1 MSRAPLLDDLDRIQE
16 LADHV
21 VPITLR
27 AVCSF
32 GVPDMLREGPR
43 AVDELAAASGT
54 NEDALYR
61 ALRALATKGLFSEV
75 APRSFALAPLG
86 RLLRTDGMLAL
97 GDAYPLLEAELVAWA
112 HVEYT
117 LTTGRPAF
125 EHVFGRSYYEY
136 VADHPD
142 HGARFDRAVERQN
155 TLVVRTL
162 LHAYD
167 WAGCG
172 TIVDVGSGNGSFLAG
187 LLARHRTLRGV
198 AFDLPH
204 VVAGAPDVLQQARV
218 ADRCE
223 VVAGSFLDEVPAGG
237 DTYVLKTILHDLDDD
252 AALALLRRIGAAL
265 PAGGT
270 LLVIEA
276 MLAPGDDP
284 HIGKILDL
292 YSLVLR
298 GGRERTEAEICSLVA
313 AAGLK
318 LRGIVPS
325 APLAIAE
332 VGRGDG

>member
-1 MSRAPLLDDLDRIQE
+1 
-16 LADHV
+16 
-21 VPITLR
+21 
-27 AVCSF
+27 
-32 GVPDMLREGPR
+32 
-43 AVDELAAASGT
+43 
-54 NEDALYR
+54 
-61 ALRALATKGLFSEV
+61 
-75 APRSFALAPLG
+75 
-86 RLLRTDGMLAL
+86 
-97 GDAYPLLEAELVAWA
+97 
-112 HVEYT
+112 
-117 LTTGRPAF
+117 
-125 EHVFGRSYYEY
+125 
-136 VADHPD
+136 
-142 HGARFDRAVERQN
+142 
-155 TLVVRTL
+155 
-162 LHAYD
+162 
-167 WAGCG
+167 
-172 TIVDVGSGNGSFLAG
+172 
-187 LLARHRTLRGV
+187 TLRGV

-325 APLAIAE
+325 VPLAIAE